1 MTTRPDV
8 RPTHALSAPADEKAA
23 QRGRLLRAEALR
35 VVHDGR
41 TALDGVSLQV
51 RPGQLLAV
59 KGPSGAGKTTLL
71 WALAG
76 LRRPDG
82 GEVTLEEADGSP
94 VELGHDP
101 GSAGHGRDAYAA
113 AGVVIVPQGNALAT
127 VLTAAENVVV
137 PLLAAGVPA
146 EHAHALAATTLEE
159 VGLAGAGTQLV
170 EELSGG
176 QQQRVAVARGLAQRG
191 RVLLADEPTSE
202 LDAVNRARVVALL
215 RAEADRGAAVVMATH
230 DPQAAEACDG
240 ELHLD
245 DGHPTWV
252 RPLERSA
259 AEGSG
264 QQATEPAHAVAAVPA
279 AEPTVGRPTDE
290 QPADGLPST
299 GRHRSQ

>member
-8 RPTHALSAPADEKAA
+8 GAAPASLPPLPAHDGAS
-23 QRGRLLRAEALR
+23 RPGLLLRAEAVR
-35 VVHDGR
+35 VVHEGR

-59 KGPSGAGKTTLL
+59 TGPSGAGKTTLL

-76 LRRPDG
+76 LRRPDAG
-82 GEVTLEEADGSP
+82 VVTLLEADGSR
-94 VELGHDP
+94 VDLGDDAGP
-101 GSAGHGRDAYAA
+101 SADHADARDAYAG

-146 EHAHALAATTLEE
+146 EHAHALAATTLDD

-191 RVLLADEPTSE
+191 RVVLADEPTSE

-215 RAEADRGAAVVMATH
+215 RAEAARGAAVVMATH

-245 DGHPTWV
+245 DGQPTWV
-252 RPLERSA
+252 RPL
-259 AEGSG
+259 
-264 QQATEPAHAVAAVPA
+264 TEPTSDGLEQVVDAVETTAVP
-279 AEPTVGRPTDE
+279 GGGPTDG
-290 QPADGLPST
+290 QGPT

>member
-1 MTTRPDV
+1 MTTRSDV
-8 RPTHALSAPADEKAA
+8 APALDAGAPAA
-23 QRGRLLRAEALR
+23 AVDRGSRRGLVLRARALH

-41 TALDGVSLQV
+41 TALDQVSLQV

-59 KGPSGAGKTTLL
+59 TGPSGAGKTTLL

-76 LRRPDG
+76 LAAPDA
-82 GEVTLEEADGSP
+82 GEVTLDEADGSP
-94 VELGHDP
+94 SPLRPAAD
-101 GSAGHGRDAYAA
+101 RDDFAA

-127 VLTAAENVVV
+127 VLTASENVLV
-137 PLLAAGVPA
+137 PLLAAGIPA
-146 EHAHALAATTLEE
+146 EHAHALAAMTLDE
-159 VGLAGAGTQLV
+159 VGLAGSGTQLV

-245 DGHPTWV
+245 DGVPTWV
-252 RPLERSA
+252 RELDARPDA
-259 AEGSG
+259 DAELDPDADEG
-264 QQATEPAHAVAAVPA
+264 QSQH
-279 AEPTVGRPTDE
+279 
-290 QPADGLPST
+290 
-299 GRHRSQ
+299 GRHRVDGAG